1 MDSRFRGNDGE
12 LIMAIPDFQTLML
25 PVLETVGDK
34 KEHLFRDIVEILAVK
49 FSLTQDE
56 RKILLPSGRYP
67 TFDNRVGWAKTYLK
81 KAGLVEQT
89 KRSYVSITQRGL
101 DVLASKPSIINM
113 KFLEKF
119 PEYISFRDDISEP
132 QQQENDTNKVDITPE
147 ESLEEAYVKVTG
159 GLASELLD
167 NIKRCSPAFFERL
180 VVELLLAMGYGGSRA
195 EAGRAIG
202 QSGDGGIDGIIDE
215 DKLGLDSIY
224 IQAKRWEGTVG
235 SPEIQKFVG
244 ALQGNR
250 AHKGVFITTSDFT
263 KEAKDYVKNISNK
276 VVLING
282 LTLAKLMIENN
293 VGVSVAATYQVK
305 KIDSD
310 YFVDE

>member
-1 MDSRFRGNDGE
+1 
-12 LIMAIPDFQTLML
+12 MAIPDYQTLML
-25 PVLETVGDK
+25 PLLKHIADEQ
-34 KEHLFRDIVEILAVK
+34 EHHFGNLVPILSSE
-49 FSLTQDE
+49 FNLTPDE
-56 RKILLPSGRYP
+56 RSQLLPSGQMTTIKSRA
-67 TFDNRVGWAKTYLK
+67 GWARTYLK
-81 KAGLVEQT
+81 KAGLLEQPKRGFLKIT
-89 KRSYVSITQRGL
+89 KRGLEVLHQNPESIN
-101 DVLASKPSIINM
+101 V
-113 KFLEKF
+113 KFLEQF
-119 PEYISFRDDISEP
+119 PEFIEFRDSGKVVDKNIDSVPMDGSGLFEP
-132 QQQENDTNKVDITPE
+132 FKTEYSPE
-147 ESLEEAYVKVTG
+147 ETLLDIHESLNSL
-159 GLASELLD
+159 LAAELLD
-167 NIKRCSPAFFERL
+167 NIMLCSPAFFERL

-195 EAGRAIG
+195 DAGRAIG

-224 IQAKRWEGTVG
+224 IQAKRWEGSVG
-235 SPEIQKFVG
+235 RPEIQKFVG

>member
-1 MDSRFRGNDGE
+1 
-12 LIMAIPDFQTLML
+12 MAIPDFQTLML
-25 PVLETVGDK
+25 PVLNHVSDK
-34 KEHLFRDIVEILAVK
+34 QPKALKDVVN
-49 FSLTQDE
+49 SLSIQFALTE
-56 RKILLPSGRYP
+56 EEKNELLPSGSAF
-67 TFDNRVGWAKTYLK
+67 TFNNRVAWAASYLK
-81 KAGLVEQT
+81 KALLISRP
-89 KRSYVSITQRGL
+89 KRGYIEITERGL
-101 DVLASKPSIINM
+101 SVLKANPQSVNM
-113 KFLEKF
+113 KFLEQF
-119 PEYISFRDDISEP
+119 PEYLEFKNSSSTDVPNTTSNSSESIVSE
-132 QQQENDTNKVDITPE
+132 QNTPE
-147 ESLEEAYVKVTG
+147 ELLANTARNLDVALAYDLLEI
-159 GLASELLD
+159 
-167 NIKRCSPAFFERL
+167 IKSSSPSFFERL
-180 VVELLLAMGYGGSRA
+180 VVKLLLAMGYGGSRV

-224 IQAKRWEGTVG
+224 IQAKRWEGSVG

-263 KEAKDYVKNISNK
+263 KAAQEYVKTIQNK

-282 LTLAKLMIENN
+282 MALAKLMIEND
-293 VGVSVAATYQVK
+293 VGVSTVSTYKVK

>member
-1 MDSRFRGNDGE
+1 
-12 LIMAIPDFQTLML
+12 ML
-25 PVLETVGDK
+25 PLLDAVKDGR
-34 KEHLFRDIVEILAVK
+34 EHLFRDLVEFLASK
-49 FSLTQDE
+49 FNLSSDE
-56 RKILLPSGRYP
+56 RKHLLPSGRYP

-81 KAGLVEQT
+81 KAGLLAQSR
-89 KRSYVSITQRGL
+89 RSYISITDRGV
-101 DVLASKPSIINM
+101 DVLASKPASINM
-113 KFLEKF
+113 KYLEKF
-119 PEYISFRDDISEP
+119 PEYLAFKEQSSEET
-132 QQQENDTNKVDITPE
+132 QKASTSIVTTSETPE
-147 ESLEEAYVKVTG
+147 
-159 GLASELLD
+159 
-167 NIKRCSPAFFERL
+167 
-180 VVELLLAMGYGGSRA
+180 ELLLAMGYGGSRV

-235 SPEIQKFVG
+235 RPEIQKFVG

-250 AHKGVFITTSDFT
+250 AHKGVFITTSDFS
-263 KEAKDYVKNISNK
+263 KDAQEYVKNISNK

-282 LTLAKLMIENN
+282 FTLAKLMIEND
-293 VGVSVAATYQVK
+293 VGVSTVSIYKVK

>member
-1 MDSRFRGNDGE
+1 
-12 LIMAIPDFQTLML
+12 MAIPDYQTLML
-25 PVLETVGDK
+25 PLLKLLSDGE
-34 KEHLFRDIVEILAVK
+34 ERH
-49 FSLTQDE
+49 FSPLVDLLSDEFGLSPDE
-56 RKILLPSGRYP
+56 RKQLLPSGQTTTIKSRA
-67 TFDNRVGWAKTYLK
+67 GWARTYLK
-81 KAGLVEQT
+81 KSGLIEQPN
-89 KRSYVSITQRGL
+89 RGYVKITSRGL
-101 DVLASKPSIINM
+101 SALDKQPKFIDV
-113 KFLEKF
+113 KFLEQY
-119 PEYISFRDDISEP
+119 PEFIAFREV
-132 QQQENDTNKVDITPE
+132 TKVETESKVNVVTVEVSPE
-147 ESLEEAYVKVTG
+147 EGIENAFSKLNTQ
-159 GLASELLD
+159 LSTDLID
-167 NIKRCSPAFFERL
+167 CIKSSSPNFFERL

-224 IQAKRWEGTVG
+224 IQAKRWEGSVG
-235 SPEIQKFVG
+235 RPEIQKFVG

-263 KEAKDYVKNISNK
+263 KEAQEYVKNISNK

-282 LTLAKLMIENN
+282 FTLAKLMIEND
-293 VGVSVAATYQVK
+293 VGVSRTSTYKVK

>member
-1 MDSRFRGNDGE
+1 
-12 LIMAIPDFQTLML
+12 MAIPDYQTLML
-25 PVLETVGDK
+25 PL
-34 KEHLFRDIVEILAVK
+34 LEILRDGKEIYFSPLVEVLADK
-49 FSLTQDE
+49 FNLTDDD
-56 RKILLPSGRYP
+56 RKQLLPSGQMTTIKSRA
-67 TFDNRVGWAKTYLK
+67 GWARTYLK
-81 KAGLVEQT
+81 KAGLIEQP
-89 KRSYVSITQRGL
+89 KRGNVKITTRGL
-101 DVLASKPSIINM
+101 DVLAKNLAKIDV
-113 KFLEKF
+113 KFLEQF
-119 PEYISFRDDISEP
+119 PEFIEFRDASRAEKDLPEANSASSLTPDESM
-132 QQQENDTNKVDITPE
+132 EGVFNKLNLQLSTEI
-147 ESLEEAYVKVTG
+147 LE
-159 GLASELLD
+159 
-167 NIKRCSPAFFERL
+167 NIKSNPPGFFEKL
-180 VVELLLAMGYGGSRA
+180 VIDLLLAMGYGGSRA

-235 SPEIQKFVG
+235 RPEIQKFVG

-263 KEAKDYVKNISNK
+263 KEAQEYVKNITNK

-282 LTLAKLMIENN
+282 FTLAKLMIEND
-293 VGVSVAATYQVK
+293 VGVSTVSTYKVK